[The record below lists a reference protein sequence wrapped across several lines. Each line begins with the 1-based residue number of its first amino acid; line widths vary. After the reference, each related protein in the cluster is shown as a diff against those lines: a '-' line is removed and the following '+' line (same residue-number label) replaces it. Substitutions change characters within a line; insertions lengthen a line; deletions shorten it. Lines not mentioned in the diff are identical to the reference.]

1 MCSMLVLYVGAI
13 CHCILDI
20 LLCSAAHSA
29 SASALH
35 HHADAAVT
43 SAFVA
48 SIPGWL
54 EQSVPSLTCIR
65 VSCHNGTLPQ
75 LPEYKLCLCTS

>member
-1 MCSMLVLYVGAI
+1 MCSMLVQFATASGTTF
-13 CHCILDI
+13 
-20 LLCSAAHSA
+20 CSAAHSA
-29 SASALH
+29 SDSALH
-35 HHADAAVT
+35 HHADVALT

-65 VSCHNGTLPQ
+65 VSRYNCTLPQ
-75 LPEYKLCLCTS
+75 LPEYKLFLCTS